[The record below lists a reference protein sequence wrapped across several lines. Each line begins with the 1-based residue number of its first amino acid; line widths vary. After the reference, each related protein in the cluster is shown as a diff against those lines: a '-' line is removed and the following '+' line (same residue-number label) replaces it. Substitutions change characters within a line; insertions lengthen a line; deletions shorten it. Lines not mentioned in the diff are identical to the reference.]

1 MLAALNES
9 KSIIECGTSFGVSTI
24 YMALAVNRNVGGQRQ
39 KAFGVLTIEKDPD
52 KTASAKRIWNEA
64 GKDVEEWI
72 DTRLGDL
79 LEVLKQDDS
88 LPETVDLVFLDG
100 MNSFIVQQAPRNV
113 LADLTSMD
121 LARTTST
128 EAGLAEAAWWI
139 SCCGG
144 QDD

>member
-39 KAFGVLTIEKDPD
+39 KAFGVLTIEKDHS
-52 KTASAKRIWNEA
+52 KFASAKRIWNEA

-72 DTRLGDL
+72 DARPGDL
-79 LEVLKQDDS
+79 LEVLEQDDS

-100 MNSFIVQQAPRNV
+100 MDSFHRASATRH
-113 LADLTSMD
+113 SH
-121 LARTTST
+121 
-128 EAGLAEAAWWI
+128 
-139 SCCGG
+139 
-144 QDD
+144 